1 MAEKTELRWESDR
14 FVVDMLD
21 AVSGARSMSR
31 TSLAEAVLKE
41 WAHRQ
46 LHEANAI
53 ARVMRGN
60 PLLSE
65 AAGNVSESGGKQP

>member
-1 MAEKTELRWESDR
+1 MGEKTELRWEADR
-14 FVVDMLD
+14 VIVDVLD
-21 AVSGARSMSR
+21 AVSGARCMS
-31 TSLAEAVLKE
+31 
-41 WAHRQ
+41 

-65 AAGNVSESGGKQP
+65 AAGNVSESGGKRP

>member
-1 MAEKTELRWESDR
+1 MRS
-14 FVVDMLD
+14 FI
-21 AVSGARSMSR
+21 ARL
-31 TSLAEAVLKE
+31 LALFIVRRRYVTE